1 MEAGI
6 SGKKIIQNV
15 YQSAS
20 TNGKEITRAIY
31 KGGTRNKRGSKKNKR
46 IKVEIKGKSV
56 NIIGINTPGISSK
69 LEYFDKLLH
78 DIRP

>member
-20 TNGKEITRAIY
+20 TDGKEITRAIY
-31 KGGTRNKRGSKKNKR
+31 KGGTRNKRGSKKKR

-69 LEYFDKLLH
+69 LKYFDKLLH